1 MISVEIKKNQ
11 ITVSGHADWAKS
23 GFDIVCSSVSTA
35 VIMTINQIEIFEL
48 TDKIKYE
55 VKDGFS
61 EIIVIEEDD
70 VINKILLNLTFTLK
84 NLELDYPK
92 YIKIYENL

>member
-1 MISVEIKKNQ
+1 MISVKIEKNH
-11 ITVSGHADWAKS
+11 VLVKGHAGWAQS

-48 TDKIKYE
+48 IDKIKFE
-55 VKDGFS
+55 VKEGYS
-61 EIIVIEEDD
+61 EIIVVEEDD

-84 NLELDYPK
+84 KLELHYPK

>member
-1 MISVEIKKNQ
+1 MISVKIEKNHFL
-11 ITVSGHADWAKS
+11 VKGHAGWAQS

-48 TDKIKYE
+48 IDKIKFE
-55 VKDGFS
+55 VKEGYS
-61 EIIVIEEDD
+61 EIIVVD

>member
-1 MISVEIKKNQ
+1 MISVKIEKNH
-11 ITVSGHADWAKS
+11 VLVKGHAGWAQS

-35 VIMTINQIEIFEL
+35 EIMTINQI
-48 TDKIKYE
+48 DKIKFE
-55 VKDGFS
+55 VKEGYS
-61 EIIVIEEDD
+61 EIIVVEEDD

>member
-1 MISVEIKKNQ
+1 MLSSRSATCLTRPEFSSP
-11 ITVSGHADWAKS
+11 TV
-23 GFDIVCSSVSTA
+23 VSSVSTA

-48 TDKIKYE
+48 IDKIKFE
-55 VKDGFS
+55 VKEGYS
-61 EIIVIEEDD
+61 EIIVVEEDD